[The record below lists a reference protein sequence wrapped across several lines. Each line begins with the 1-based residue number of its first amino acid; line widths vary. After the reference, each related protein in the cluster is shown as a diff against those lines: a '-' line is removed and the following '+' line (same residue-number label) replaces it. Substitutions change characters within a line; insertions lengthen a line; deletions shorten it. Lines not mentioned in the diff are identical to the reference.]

1 MPSLRFITGFFE
13 RYTYHRLLN
22 YRLSAQFVKDEL
34 RRSGEGKAPEE
45 SELRAA
51 HVLLR
56 ASVRLTRGI
65 ERSYS
70 LQPRA
75 ESLLI
80 QETIALTGAF
90 IPVSG
95 VSGVP
100 LKAALSATICAE
112 NWASSD
118 LSGEEKASPRATSE
132 YRQLLLAGQEKKAFA
147 RFVSRA
153 KTAFAGTSLTEAERE
168 SLIDAALCDAKALER
183 IARCAVAALE
193 KKNP

>member
-45 SELRAA
+45 PELRAA

-80 QETIALTGAF
+80 QETAALTGAF

-95 VSGVP
+95 VGGVP
-100 LKAALSATICAE
+100 QKSVCGSRLSVTTYLRALS
-112 NWASSD
+112 
-118 LSGEEKASPRATSE
+118 
-132 YRQLLLAGQEKKAFA
+132 
-147 RFVSRA
+147 
-153 KTAFAGTSLTEAERE
+153 
-168 SLIDAALCDAKALER
+168 
-183 IARCAVAALE
+183 
-193 KKNP
+193 